1 MKGYLYGV
9 LLTTPLLLGNSAGG
23 FGGLVTL
30 LGGAILALCV
40 IILIFWGVIKWLS

>member
-9 LLTTPLLLGNSAGG
+9 LLATPLLLGNSAGG